1 MSEQAKALGALL
13 LSITD
18 LCDKAELHG
27 IVESP
32 SPEILAPLI
41 DDASQLGIAFDATP
55 NLTQLQTAVE
65 AAAQRQAG
73 APD

>member
-13 LSITD
+13 LTITD
-18 LCDKAELHG
+18 LCDEAELHG
-27 IVESP
+27 IVENP
-32 SPEILAPLI
+32 SPATLAPLI
-41 DDASQLGIAFDATP
+41 EDASQLGIAFDATP

-65 AAAQRQAG
+65 AAAQRAAG